1 LSAVSALAARKI
13 SVVVPCY
20 NAHRYLGETLSSVRA
35 QTFPDVEIVLV
46 DDGSNDPA
54 TLAFLADLPPDVNFL
69 RKPNGGLS
77 SARNAGFAAAS
88 GSYVLPLDADDL
100 IAPDMLAQC
109 AAILDADP
117 AVDFVHT
124 QIDVFGDERGV
135 VRKTWNRF
143 EQLATNQLPYCMLMR
158 KSAWLHVGGYDETM
172 REGYEDWEFNLRLSK
187 AGLHGVAVEA
197 PLFRY
202 RRLATGMLRSVSQ
215 QRHARL
221 WRQMRRKHPDLY
233 GFVGLWKLWRQW
245 ALAPSTHPL
254 ILVWVLL
261 AATFVLPDRL
271 FSRLFLAL
279 HRIGHSARSS
289 ETMLD

>member
-1 LSAVSALAARKI
+1 MSALRI

-20 NAHRYLGETLSSVRA
+20 NAHRYLDETLVSVRA
-35 QTFPDVEIVLV
+35 QTYPHVEIVLV

-54 TLAFLADLPPDVNFL
+54 TLAFLADLQPDIVFV

-88 GSYVLPLDADDL
+88 GSYILPLDADDQ
-100 IAPDMLAQC
+100 IAPDMLARC
-109 AAILDADP
+109 AAILDADST
-117 AVDFVHT
+117 ADFVYT

-158 KSAWLHVGGYDETM
+158 KSAWTKIGGYDEAM

-187 AGLHGVAVEA
+187 AGLVGVALAA

-233 GFVGLWKLWRQW
+233 GLAGLWSQWRQW
-245 ALAPSTHPL
+245 CGKPSTHPL
-254 ILVWVLL
+254 ALVWLLL
-261 AATFVLPDRL
+261 AATSVLPDRL
-271 FSRLFLAL
+271 FSRLFLVL
-279 HRIGHSARSS
+279 HRFGHSARNPNVV
-289 ETMLD
+289 LD

>member
-1 LSAVSALAARKI
+1 
-13 SVVVPCY
+13 
-20 NAHRYLGETLSSVRA
+20 RYLAETLASVRA
-35 QTFPDVEIVLV
+35 QTFADVVIVLV

-54 TLAFLADLPPDVNFL
+54 TLAFLADLPPDIVFV

-88 GSYVLPLDADDL
+88 GSYVLPLDADDR
-100 IAPDMLAQC
+100 IAPDMLARC

-117 AVDFVHT
+117 TADFVYT

-158 KSAWLHVGGYDETM
+158 KSAWQRIGGYDDTM

-187 AGLHGVAVEA
+187 AGLIGVAIAE

-202 RRLATGMLRSVSQ
+202 RRLATGMLRSVSL
-215 QRHARL
+215 QRLALLRDAAQHAG
-221 WRQMRRKHPDLY
+221 RQA
-233 GFVGLWKLWRQW
+233 
-245 ALAPSTHPL
+245 ALAEERFRNRLADQPRFRQAQIELPV
-254 ILVWVLL
+254 LVAFAHGV
-261 AATFVLPDRL
+261 
-271 FSRLFLAL
+271 
-279 HRIGHSARSS
+279 
-289 ETMLD
+289 

>member
-1 LSAVSALAARKI
+1 MPKI

-20 NAHRYLGETLSSVRA
+20 NAHRFLAETLASVRA
-35 QTFPDVEIVLV
+35 QSVADVEIVLV
-46 DDGSNDPA
+46 DDGSNEPQ
-54 TLAFLADLPPDVNFL
+54 TLAMLADLPHDIVFV

-88 GSYVLPLDADDL
+88 GSYVLPLDADDQ
-100 IAPDMLAQC
+100 IAPDMLERC
-109 AAILDADP
+109 AAILDADST
-117 AVDFVHT
+117 VDFVYT
-124 QIDVFGDERGV
+124 RIDLFGDERGI

-158 KSAWLHVGGYDETM
+158 KSAWAQIGGYDENM

-187 AGLHGVAVEA
+187 AGLRGVAIAE

-221 WRQMRRKHPDLY
+221 WREMRRKHPELY
-233 GFVGLWKLWRQW
+233 GFSGLLALWRQW
-245 ALAPSTHPL
+245 RGKPSTHPL
-254 ILVWVLL
+254 VLVWLLL

-279 HRIGHSARSS
+279 HRVGHSARNPNP
-289 ETMLD
+289 MVD

>member
-1 LSAVSALAARKI
+1 MKSVLATTVPKI

-20 NAHRYLGETLSSVRA
+20 NAHRYLAETLASVRA
-35 QTFPDVEIVLV
+35 QTMAEIEIVLV

-54 TLAFLADLPPDVNFL
+54 ALAFLAELPPDIVL
-69 RKPNGGLS
+69 VRKPNGGLS
-77 SARNAGFAAAS
+77 SARNAGFAAARAD
-88 GSYVLPLDADDL
+88 YVLPLDADDR
-100 IAPDMLAQC
+100 IAPEMLARC

-117 AVDFVHT
+117 TADFVHT

-135 VRKTWNRF
+135 VRKTFNRF

-158 KSAWLHVGGYDETM
+158 KAAWTKVGGYDEAM

-187 AGLHGVAVEA
+187 AGLRGAALAA
-197 PLFRY
+197 PLFGY

-221 WRQMRRKHPDLY
+221 WRQMRRKHADLY
-233 GFVGLWKLWRQW
+233 GFAGLWALWREWRHQ
-245 ALAPSTHPL
+245 PSTHPL
-254 ILVWVLL
+254 VLVWLLL
-261 AATFVLPDRL
+261 AATLVLPDAA

-279 HRIGHSARSS
+279 RRVGHSARSQDVV
-289 ETMLD
+289 LD

>member
-1 LSAVSALAARKI
+1 MSVSRI

-20 NAHRYLGETLSSVRA
+20 NAHRYLAETLASVRA
-35 QTFPDVEIVLV
+35 QTFADVEIVLV

-54 TLAFLADLPPDVNFL
+54 TLAFLADLPPDIKFV

-88 GSYVLPLDADDL
+88 GSYVLPLDADDR
-100 IAPDMLAQC
+100 IAPDMLARC

-117 AVDFVHT
+117 TVDFVYT

-158 KSAWLHVGGYDETM
+158 KSTWQRVGGYDETM
-172 REGYEDWEFNLRLSK
+172 LEGYEDWEFNLRLSK
-187 AGLHGVAVEA
+187 AGLRGVAVAA

-215 QRHARL
+215 QRHARI
-221 WRQMRRKHPDLY
+221 WRQMRGKHPDLY
-233 GFVGLWKLWRQW
+233 GFVGLWALWRQW
-245 ALAPSTHPL
+245 RGKPSTHPL
-254 ILVWVLL
+254 ALVWLLL
-261 AATFVLPDRL
+261 AATLVLPDKL

-279 HRIGHSARSS
+279 HRIGHSARDPDAV
-289 ETMLD
+289 LD

>member
-1 LSAVSALAARKI
+1 VLATAVPKI

-20 NAHRYLGETLSSVRA
+20 NAHRFLEETLASVRA
-35 QTFPDVEIVLV
+35 QTLADIEIVLV

-54 TLAFLADLPPDVNFL
+54 TLALLADLPSDIVL
-69 RKPNGGLS
+69 VRKPNGGLS
-77 SARNAGFAAAS
+77 SARNAGFAAARAD
-88 GSYVLPLDADDL
+88 YVLPLDADDR
-100 IAPDMLAQC
+100 IAPDMLARC

-117 AVDFVHT
+117 TVDFVYT

-135 VRKTWNRF
+135 VRKTFNRF

-158 KSAWLHVGGYDETM
+158 KSAWVRVGGYDEAM
-172 REGYEDWEFNLRLSK
+172 REGYEDWEFNIRLSK
-187 AGLHGVAVEA
+187 AGLIGAAVAA

-233 GFVGLWKLWRQW
+233 GFGSLLALWRQW
-245 ALAPSTHPL
+245 RLRPSTHPL
-254 ILVWVLL
+254 ALVWLLLL
-261 AATFVLPDRL
+261 ATLVLPDGA
-271 FSRLFLAL
+271 FSRLFLGL
-279 HRIGHSARSS
+279 RRIGHSARNQDAV
-289 ETMLD
+289 LD

>member
-1 LSAVSALAARKI
+1 MTAVPRISA
-13 SVVVPCY
+13 VVPCY
-20 NAHRYLGETLSSVRA
+20 NAHRYLAETLASVRA
-35 QTFPDVEIVLV
+35 QTYPHVEIVLV

-54 TLAFLADLPPDVNFL
+54 TLAFLADLPPDIKFV

-88 GSYVLPLDADDL
+88 GLYVLPLDADDQ
-100 IAPDMLAQC
+100 IAPDMLARC

-158 KSAWLHVGGYDETM
+158 KSAWVKIGGYDETM

-187 AGLHGVAVEA
+187 AGLTGVALAA

-221 WRQMRRKHPDLY
+221 WREMRRKHPDLY
-233 GFVGLWKLWRQW
+233 GFAGLWSLWRQW
-245 ALAPSTHPL
+245 CRKPSTHSL
-254 ILVWVLL
+254 ALVWLLL

-279 HRIGHSARSS
+279 HRVGHSARN
-289 ETMLD
+289 LNAVLG

>member
-1 LSAVSALAARKI
+1 MSAPRI

-20 NAHRYLGETLSSVRA
+20 NAHRYLAETLASVRA
-35 QTFPDVEIVLV
+35 QTFADVEIVLV

-54 TLAFLADLPPDVNFL
+54 TLAFLGDLPSDIKFV

-77 SARNAGFAAAS
+77 SARNAGFTAAS
-88 GSYVLPLDADDL
+88 GSYVLPLDADDQ
-100 IAPDMLAQC
+100 IAPDMLARC
-109 AAILDADP
+109 AVILDADP
-117 AVDFVHT
+117 TVDFVHT

-135 VRKTWNRF
+135 VHKTWNRF

-158 KSAWLHVGGYDETM
+158 KSAWQRIGGYDETM
-172 REGYEDWEFNLRLSK
+172 CEGYEDWEFNLRLSK
-187 AGLHGVAVEA
+187 AGLIGVAIAA

-221 WRQMRRKHPDLY
+221 WRQMRHKHPDLY
-233 GFVGLWKLWRQW
+233 GFAGLWALWQQW
-245 ALAPSTHPL
+245 RGQPSTHPL
-254 ILVWVLL
+254 ALVWLLL

-279 HRIGHSARSS
+279 HRIGHSARNPDAV
-289 ETMLD
+289 LD

>member
-1 LSAVSALAARKI
+1 MPAMSAPRI

-20 NAHRYLGETLSSVRA
+20 NAHRYLAETLASVRA
-35 QTFPDVEIVLV
+35 QTFADVEIVLV
-46 DDGSNDPA
+46 DDGSNDAA
-54 TLAFLADLPPDVNFL
+54 TLAFLADVAPDINLV

-77 SARNAGFAAAS
+77 SARNAGFAAAQ
-88 GSYVLPLDADDL
+88 GSYVLPLDADDC
-100 IAPDMLAQC
+100 IAPDMLARC

-117 AVDFVHT
+117 AVDFVHA

-158 KSAWLHVGGYDETM
+158 KSAWQRIGGYDEAM

-187 AGLHGVAVEA
+187 AGLIGVALAA

-215 QRHARL
+215 QRHARI

-233 GFVGLWKLWRQW
+233 GFAGLWKLWRQW
-245 ALAPSTHPL
+245 RGQPSTHPL
-254 ILVWVLL
+254 ALVWLLL

-279 HRIGHSARSS
+279 HRIGHSARNPDAV
-289 ETMLD
+289 LD